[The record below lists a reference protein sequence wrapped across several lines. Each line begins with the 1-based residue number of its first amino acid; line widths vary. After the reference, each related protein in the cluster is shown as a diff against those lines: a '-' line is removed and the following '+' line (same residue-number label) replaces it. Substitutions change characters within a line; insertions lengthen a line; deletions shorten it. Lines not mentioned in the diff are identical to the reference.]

1 MEKRILK
8 NGASQEAFWM
18 AQTELRKK
26 RKVFAQV
33 DNLNLQSVP
42 SVHLFTCHCCA
53 PVICSN
59 FCFHSWSYIPVC
71 YIYLLVHTVNLVS
84 PSWTV
89 SPTQAESS
97 SVLTEIN
104 TTVIFKQRHGSFL
117 VFLRPMAWEQL
128 ISAPIKVLSGPF
140 VWRHLEYFLYSTGC
154 MQKRGYIYQYIQQR
168 GMATG

>member
-1 MEKRILK
+1 
-8 NGASQEAFWM
+8 M
-18 AQTELRKK
+18 AQTELRKM

-42 SVHLFTCHCCA
+42 SVHPFTCHCWA

-104 TTVIFKQRHGSFL
+104 TTAVFKQRHGSFL
-117 VFLRPMAWEQL
+117 VFLRLRLKCFQAPSFGDILNTFSTAQDACRKEGTFISTSSKVAWL
-128 ISAPIKVLSGPF
+128 LASVLKDLP
-140 VWRHLEYFLYSTGC
+140 STSC
-154 MQKRGYIYQYIQQR
+154 AICAYERR
-168 GMATG
+168 